1 VRPVNLIPPE
11 DRHGG
16 TPVRTGPIAYLL
28 VGALAIALAAVT
40 MVVLANNKIGDRKA
54 EIVQLNQQVAA
65 VSAQADQLQ
74 PFIQFSD
81 TERQR
86 TDTVRALA
94 NSRFDWERVMREL
107 ALVLPGDISLTD
119 LTATAPNAATADASG
134 TATGAPTV
142 PTLELTGCAQGH
154 DGVAGFLSA
163 LRDIDG
169 VTSVD
174 LQSSERA
181 SADEISGSSSTSTTD
196 CRTNLSISK
205 FTLTVAFGAAPA
217 AQGATAAPAT
227 AAPAA
232 AAPAS
237 TASSSPAVPASSTTP
252 GTGG

>member
-1 VRPVNLIPPE
+1 VRPVNLIPSE
-11 DRHGG
+11 QRRGG

-28 VGALAIALAAVT
+28 VGALAIALGAVT
-40 MVVLANNKIGDRKA
+40 MVVLANNKIGDRQAKIA
-54 EIVQLNQQVAA
+54 QLNQQKAA
-65 VSAQADQLQ
+65 ASSQADQLQ

-81 TERQR
+81 NERQR

-107 ALVLPGDISLTD
+107 SLVLPNDVSLTD
-119 LTATAPNAATADASG
+119 LTATAPSAASADPSSTG
-134 TATGAPTV
+134 TGAPSV
-142 PTLELTGCAQGH
+142 ELTGCAQGH

-174 LQSSERA
+174 LQSSER
-181 SADEISGSSSTSTTD
+181 SSTSASSASSGTGTSD
-196 CRTNLSISK
+196 CRTDPSISQFK
-205 FTLTVAFGAAPA
+205 VTVEFGAVP
-217 AQGATAAPAT
+217 
-227 AAPAA
+227 

-237 TASSSPAVPASSTTP
+237 AAAPTPTTPASTPSSTAAVPTSSTTG

>member
-28 VGALAIALAAVT
+28 VGALAIALGAVT
-40 MVVLANNKIGDRKA
+40 MVVLANNKIGDRKV
-54 EIVQLNQQVAA
+54 EIAQLTQQEAA
-65 VSAQADQLQ
+65 ARSQADQLQ

-81 TERQR
+81 TEHQR

-107 ALVLPGDISLTD
+107 SLVLPNDVSLTD
-119 LTATAPNAATADASG
+119 LTATAPNAASTDAG
-134 TATGAPTV
+134 ATATGSATG

-181 SADEISGSSSTSTTD
+181 TVDTSSGSSSTGASD
-196 CRTNLSISK
+196 CRTNSSISQFK
-205 FTLTVAFGAAPA
+205 VTVEFGSAPA
-217 AQGATAAPAT
+217 PQGSAT
-227 AAPAA
+227 APAA

-237 TASSSPAVPASSTTP
+237 TPSSTAAVPASATTA

>member
-11 DRHGG
+11 ERHGG

-40 MVVLANNKIGDRKA
+40 MVVLANNKIDDRKA
-54 EIVQLNQQVAA
+54 EIAQLNQQEAA
-65 VSAQADQLQ
+65 ASSQAAQLQ

-81 TERQR
+81 SEHQR
-86 TDTVRALA
+86 TDAVRAVA

-107 ALVLPGDISLTD
+107 SLVLPNDVSLTD
-119 LTATAPNAATADASG
+119 LTATAPNAASTDAG
-134 TATGAPTV
+134 TTTTSAPTV
-142 PTLELTGCAQGH
+142 PTLELIGCAQGH
-154 DGVAGFLSA
+154 DGVAAFLSA

-181 SADEISGSSSTSTTD
+181 GAQDTTSTDATD
-196 CRTNLSISK
+196 CRTNPSISK

-217 AQGATAAPAT
+217 GQGSAAAPAA

-237 TASSSPAVPASSTTP
+237 TPAVPASATTT

>member
-40 MVVLANNKIGDRKA
+40 MVVLANNKISDRKA
-54 EIVQLNQQVAA
+54 EIVQLNLQVAA
-65 VSAQADQLQ
+65 ASSQAAQLQ

-81 TERQR
+81 TEHQR
-86 TDTVRALA
+86 ADTVRAVA

-107 ALVLPGDISLTD
+107 SLVLPNDVSLTD
-119 LTATAPNAATADASG
+119 LTATAPNSASTDATATTTS
-134 TATGAPTV
+134 APTM
-142 PTLELTGCAQGH
+142 PTLELIGCAQGH

-174 LQSSERA
+174 LQSSERVGA
-181 SADEISGSSSTSTTD
+181 QDTTSTDATD
-196 CRTNLSISK
+196 CRTSPSISK

-217 AQGATAAPAT
+217 AQGSA

-232 AAPAS
+232 AAPAAAAPTS
-237 TASSSPAVPASSTTP
+237 TPAVPASATTT

>member
-1 VRPVNLIPPE
+1 MRPVNLIPPE
-11 DRHGG
+11 ERRGG

-54 EIVQLNQQVAA
+54 EIAQLTQQEAA
-65 VSAQADQLQ
+65 ARSQADELQ
-74 PFIQFSD
+74 TFINFSD

-86 TDTVRALA
+86 TDTIRALA
-94 NSRFDWERVMREL
+94 NSRFDWERIMREL
-107 ALVLPGDISLTD
+107 SLVLPSDVSLINFV
-119 LTATAPNAATADASG
+119 ATAPSAASADSSTAV
-134 TATGAPTV
+134 GAPTV
-142 PTLELTGCAQGH
+142 PNLELTGCAQGH

-163 LRDIDG
+163 LRDIDC

-174 LQSSERA
+174 LQSSERTTVDA
-181 SADEISGSSSTSTTD
+181 NSGSSGADTTD
-196 CRTNLSISK
+196 CRTNDSISQFK
-205 FTLTVAFGAAPA
+205 VTVDFGGAPA
-217 AQGATAAPAT
+217 AQGSTAAPSA

-237 TASSSPAVPASSTTP
+237 TPGSTTAVPASATTA